1 VRKLAQLQDNL
12 GCVDLV
18 LSPDR
23 LQRLNEVSQIELVFP
38 HDFLSGKT
46 IRDRLFGDS
55 LESIDNPRQLADR
68 A

>member
-1 VRKLAQLQDNL
+1 
-12 GCVDLV
+12 
-18 LSPDR
+18 